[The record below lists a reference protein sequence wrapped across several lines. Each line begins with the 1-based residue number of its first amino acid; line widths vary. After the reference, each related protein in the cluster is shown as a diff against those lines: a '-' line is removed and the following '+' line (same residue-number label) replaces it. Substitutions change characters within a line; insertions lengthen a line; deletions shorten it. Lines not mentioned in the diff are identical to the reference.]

1 VRNTLDRALEKVREA
16 NVPKQP
22 GERGRRPAVTLTWI
36 EAGALADYVEWLK
49 RQLGGVRGRM
59 ARLSRR
65 SR

>member
-36 EAGALADYVEWLK
+36 EAGAPESPLTVASEK
-49 RQLGGVRGRM
+49 GENRK
-59 ARLSRR
+59 ATR
-65 SR
+65 SGPW